1 MDTDPDAVEALEA
14 NFWSMFRI
22 LGSGPGGK
30 IVDTPGRL
38 IVESPLPQP
47 PYNSV
52 LRFRGEGDQPLQH
65 EVDGIWESFR
75 SRSVTGMFVVHPTS
89 PPDLRD
95 ALNAVGL
102 EQAEVIQGMIRD
114 LDGSLPPAPDVEEV
128 EIREADEA
136 AGADWVHLV
145 TWRYGLESTHE
156 SYLRRLYADAIGVH
170 SRLWLARVDGEPVS
184 KVVLHVADGVAGI
197 YGVATT
203 EVGRGRGLASSL
215 TLHALHAARDAGATV
230 SVLHSTPM
238 AHGLYARLGY
248 RDVAPFEVWAEPDKV
263 HL

>member
-1 MDTDPDAVEALEA
+1 MDTNPDAVQALEA
-14 NFWSMFRI
+14 NFWSMFRVM
-22 LGSGPGGK
+22 GSGPGGT

-52 LRFRGEGDQPLQH
+52 LRFRGEGDEPLQPQ
-65 EVDGIWESFR
+65 VDEIWKRFR
-75 SRSVTGMFVVHPTS
+75 SRGVTGIFVVHPTS
-89 PPDLRD
+89 PPDLR
-95 ALNAVGL
+95 ATLTASGL
-102 EQAEVIQGMIRD
+102 ERAELILGMIRD
-114 LDGSLPPAPDVEEV
+114 LDGSLPPAPDIEGV
-128 EIREADEA
+128 EIGEADEA

-156 SYLRRLYADAIGVH
+156 SYLRRMYAEAIGTH
-170 SRLWLARVDGEPVS
+170 TRLWLARVDGEPVS

-203 EVGRGRGLASSL
+203 EAGRGRGLASSL
-215 TLHALHAARDAGATV
+215 TLHALQAARDAGATV

-238 AHGLYARLGY
+238 AHGLYTRLGY
-248 RDVAPFEVWAEPDKV
+248 RDIAPFEIWAEPDQV

>member
-1 MDTDPDAVEALEA
+1 MDPDQDAVQALEA

-22 LGSGPGGK
+22 LGSGPGGA
-30 IVDTPGRL
+30 ITDTPERL
-38 IVESPLPQP
+38 VVESPLPQP

-52 LRFRGEGDQPLQH
+52 LRFRGEGDEPLQA
-65 EVDGIWESFR
+65 EVDEIWQRFR
-75 SRSVTGMFVVHPTS
+75 SRRVTGLFVVHPTS
-89 PPDLRD
+89 PPELR
-95 ALNAVGL
+95 ATLSASGL
-102 EQAEVIQGMIRD
+102 EQAELLPGMIRE
-114 LDGSLPPAPDVEEV
+114 LDDSLPAAPDIDGVQ
-128 EIREADEA
+128 IGEADEA

-156 SYLRRLYADAIGVH
+156 SYLRSLYADVIGKH

-203 EVGRGRGLASSL
+203 EAGRGRGLASAL

-238 AHGLYARLGY
+238 AHGLYERLGY
-248 RDVAPFEVWAEPDKV
+248 RDAADFEIWAEPDQV